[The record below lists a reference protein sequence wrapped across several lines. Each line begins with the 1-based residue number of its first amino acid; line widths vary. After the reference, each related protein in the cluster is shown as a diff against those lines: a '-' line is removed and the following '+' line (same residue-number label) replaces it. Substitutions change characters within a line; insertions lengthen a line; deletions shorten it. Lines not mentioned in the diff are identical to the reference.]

1 MIMAYY
7 PAVITYVP
15 DDEEYIV
22 EFVDFPEGL
31 TGAKRLCEALDFAQ
45 DCLWCCINY
54 RLDEGIDVPA
64 PSEFVPN
71 LTQLPDRVSW
81 WTMVPYADMADDENF
96 ERIMSG
102 LEEVADMVKDRPV
115 SVIGLEMSPKG
126 TDAETALSQESL
138 DALINKH
145 RDELL
150 ANPPTNK
157 FWLDETALGLIPG
170 KW

>member
-1 MIMAYY
+1 MTYY

-31 TGAKRLCEALDFAQ
+31 TGARTLCEALDFAQ
-45 DCLWCCINY
+45 DCLWSCIDF
-54 RLDEGIDVPA
+54 RSKDGVDVPA

-96 ERIMSG
+96 RRIMSG
-102 LEEVADMVKDRPV
+102 LHEIEMALTQQPV
-115 SVIGLEMSPKG
+115 LAIGLETGPSN

-138 DALINKH
+138 DALIDKH

-170 KW
+170 RW